1 MVYVT
6 GWGGGGG
13 GGGGGLAGAVAFGV
27 PGGADGAVPGAEL
40 DAGAGWLAAGCSAF
54 CGGWFLLQP
63 ATRRRPASEKGSAIC
78 VSLACIIAST
88 RMPHLR
94 AKCSQR

>member
-1 MVYVT
+1 MF
-6 GWGGGGG
+6 
-13 GGGGGLAGAVAFGV
+13 AGAAGVAFGV
-27 PGGADGAVPGAEL
+27 PGAAVPGAGAVG
-40 DAGAGWLAAGCSAF
+40 DAGWLAAGCSAF